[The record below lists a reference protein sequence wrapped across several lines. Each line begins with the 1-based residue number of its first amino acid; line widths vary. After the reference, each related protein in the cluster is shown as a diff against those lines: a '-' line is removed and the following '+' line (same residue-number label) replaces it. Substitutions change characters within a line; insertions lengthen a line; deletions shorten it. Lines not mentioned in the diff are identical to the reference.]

1 MVARIIELAVYRAQ
15 RSLAQQEVTERVDR
29 ANERT
34 RFHFW
39 TGASGRR
46 YVHSVY
52 DLCECPP
59 MPAAN
64 FVLVRRHANGR
75 AEALSIG
82 RVNNGAP
89 SLNLAQLRQR
99 GAELSADEVHVHLL
113 ADTAKDSKLI
123 EFDLRT
129 GQVGADVTR
138 LASSRAH

>member
-15 RSLAQQEVTERVDR
+15 RSLAQDELTERAHR
-29 ANERT
+29 MGESP

-39 TGASGRR
+39 AGASGKR

-52 DLCECPP
+52 ELLECPP

-64 FVLVRRHANGR
+64 YVLVRRAAGGR

-82 RVNNGAP
+82 RVSNSAP
-89 SLNLAQLRQR
+89 SLNLAEIRQR
-99 GAELSADEVHVHLL
+99 GAELGADEVHVHLL
-113 ADTAKDSKLI
+113 ADNAKLGKLI

-129 GQVGADVTR
+129 GQVEADFAR
-138 LASSRAH
+138 LAGGRH